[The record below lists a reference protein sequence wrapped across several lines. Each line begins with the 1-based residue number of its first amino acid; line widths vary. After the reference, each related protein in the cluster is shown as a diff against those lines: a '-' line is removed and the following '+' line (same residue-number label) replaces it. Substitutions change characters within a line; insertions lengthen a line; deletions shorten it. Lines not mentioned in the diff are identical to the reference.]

1 MSQHDHYGDAYCDEC
16 DAVTQRMAKK
26 EARKMKTLKDT
37 LVAGRELIQN
47 TGWCQGQ
54 YAQKDGKPHHN
65 FIHGDLADSYCLVG
79 AFEKATFDFWKQEPV
94 QTPETRIPY
103 SKLAYEATHLIIDLQ
118 GFKGCPAD
126 WNDQDENVRLL
137 NEFTQQLKDKQI
149 PRDKAKGELNK
160 FKQELKA
167 KNLPP
172 FMTKEKVLA
181 AIDKA
186 IATLE

>member
-1 MSQHDHYGDAYCDEC
+1 MSHDHYGDARCDEC
-16 DAVTQRMAKK
+16 DAVTQRMSKK
-26 EARKMKTLKDT
+26 IKVKTVKDT
-37 LVAGRELIQN
+37 LVAARELIQN

-54 YAQKDGKPHHN
+54 YSLKNGKTYYN

-79 AFEKATFDFWKQEPV
+79 ALSKITHDFWMQEPI
-94 QTPETRIPY
+94 QSHETQIPY
-103 SKLAYEATHLIIDLQ
+103 NRLAWAASHWVVELQ
-118 GFKGCPAD
+118 SFKGCPAD
-126 WNDQDENVRLL
+126 WNDQDDNVRLL
-137 NEFTQQLKDKQI
+137 NEFTQQLREKQV

-186 IATLE
+186 IATC